1 MIGEIIAIGDELTS
15 GRILNSTSYFA
26 ASHLF
31 AAGHE
36 IAAMSTIGDTQEMI
50 GTAIKRAIARADFVV
65 VTGGLGPTSDDMT
78 TEAVADALNRPTT
91 FYPEIFE
98 RVRNSSAFASMPSLE
113 KLAWLPSGAEVL
125 KPGEKMAGYLLI
137 DQEKPIFFLP
147 GIPHQMRELMLD
159 RVIPRLEAWSGDHE
173 VLVRQKVYKV
183 LGLEESHI
191 HERLAELEKQGEFLR
206 IGYYPMAAEVHV
218 SLTLRGDSPADV
230 ERAFAEYEA
239 EIRRALGSYIYDE
252 AGDSMEEIVGSL
264 LAGKKLTL
272 GLAES
277 CTGGLIAHRLTS
289 VPGSSDYFRGGL
301 VAYANEVK
309 GRMLGVRDET
319 LLSQGAV
326 SRQTALEMARGARQ
340 ALGVD
345 LALAVTGIAGPG
357 GGTADKPVGTVW
369 FALAGPDSGQ
379 AFLCRF
385 RGRRQMVQTVAA
397 MRGLDIIRR
406 YLLDLPLPAGEPL

>member
-26 ASHLF
+26 ASHLY

-36 IAAMSTIGDTQEMI
+36 IAAMSTIGDAQGMI
-50 GTAIKRAIARADFVV
+50 GAAIKRAIARADFVV

-91 FYPEIFE
+91 FYPEIFARIRE
-98 RVRNSSAFASMPSLE
+98 SSAFARMPSLE

-125 KPGEKMAGYLLI
+125 KPGEKIAGYLLI

-159 RVIPRLEAWSGDHE
+159 RVIPRLASWSGDHGA
-173 VLVRQKVYKV
+173 LVRQKVYKV
-183 LGLEESHI
+183 FGLEEPLI
-191 HERLAELEKQGEFLR
+191 HARLADLEKQGELLR
-206 IGYYPMAAEVHV
+206 IGYYPTAAEVHV
-218 SLTLRGDSPADV
+218 SLTVRGDSRDDV
-230 ERAFAEYEA
+230 ELAFAQYEA
-239 EIRRALGSYIYDE
+239 EIRRTLGSYIYDE
-252 AGDSMEEIVGSL
+252 DGNSMEEIVGTL
-264 LAGKKLTL
+264 LTGEKLTL

-277 CTGGLIAHRLTS
+277 CTGGLIAHRLTT
-289 VPGSSDYFRGGL
+289 VPGSSVYFRGGL

-309 GRMLGVRDET
+309 SGLLGVGDDT
-319 LLSQGAV
+319 LVNEGAV

-340 ALGVD
+340 TLGVD

-357 GGTADKPVGTVW
+357 GGTTDKPVGTVW
-369 FALAGPDSGQ
+369 FALAGSDFEQ
-379 AFLCRF
+379 AFHCRF
-385 RGRRQMVQTVAA
+385 PGRRQMVQTAA
-397 MRGLDIIRR
+397 TMHGLDIIRR
-406 YLLDLPLPAGEPL
+406 HLLDLPLSSEGDD